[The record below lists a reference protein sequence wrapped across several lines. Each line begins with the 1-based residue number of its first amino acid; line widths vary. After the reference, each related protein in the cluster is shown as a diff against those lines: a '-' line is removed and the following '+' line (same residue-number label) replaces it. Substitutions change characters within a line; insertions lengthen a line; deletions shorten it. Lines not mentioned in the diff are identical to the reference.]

1 MRKLMT
7 PTLFIRVGV
16 YFFANYKIKE
26 EVMIILISLV
36 IIGILANISG
46 KLVEKVK
53 LPSLIGM
60 MVLGMV
66 IGPSIFNLVPKETL
80 EVSSGIKD
88 IALVTVLF
96 IGGLGINVFQIKQIG
111 RPAVLLSIIPATLE
125 GFTIAFLCTIFLDF
139 TFIQGAILG
148 FIIAAVSPAVLIPA
162 MVSLIERKLGQDKA
176 IPQMLLVGA
185 SCDDTVAITLFTTFL
200 TLYTKSSIGESVSI
214 FNQIM
219 IIPLTIIIS
228 LVLSFIIFKISKL
241 IISKVDNKNIKVII
255 AFSTCIGMRFIEKN
269 LHVEVFNSLLAVM
282 VYGFLIRNYMKDISK
297 EILDTMNRLWKIG
310 KLYLFTFVGIAINPT
325 LVGKYF
331 IVGVIILTISLS
343 VRSIGVFIS
352 LIGTNLTIKEKVFC
366 MIAYLPKAT
375 VQSAK
380 ASIPLEMGVAG
391 GDIMQAIAILSV
403 LITAPI
409 GAIGINMTCDKILN
423 KGDNKDFFE
432 DINIKEKNIQTI

>member
-1 MRKLMT
+1 
-7 PTLFIRVGV
+7 
-16 YFFANYKIKE
+16 
-26 EVMIILISLV
+26 MIILISLV

-96 IGGLGINVFQIKQIG
+96 IGGLGINVSQIKQIG

-200 TLYTKSSIGESVSI
+200 TLYTKSYLGESVSI

-228 LVLSFIIFKISKL
+228 LVLSFLIFKISKL
-241 IISKVDNKNIKVII
+241 IISKGDNKNIKGII

-297 EILDTMNRLWKIG
+297 EILDTMNGLWKIG

-409 GAIGINMTCDKILN
+409 GAIGINMTCDKILH